1 MDAYDLKNKLIE
13 LWRPLSITQSGA
25 SVSKYVP
32 EVPVYVTVKGV
43 NYKVVDIENI
53 DNKLVLK
60 INDI

>member
-13 LWRPLSITQSGA
+13 LWRPLSISQSGA

-32 EVPVYVTVKGV
+32 EVPVYVSINGI
-43 NYKVVDIENI
+43 NYKVIDIENI

-60 INDI
+60 TNAN

>member
-32 EVPVYVTVKGV
+32 EVPVYVEINGELKQVSDV
-43 NYKVVDIENI
+43 NVVNDKI
-53 DNKLVLK
+53 VLEIK
-60 INDI
+60 